1 MMATRVMA
9 AARAAGVTLGMLALC
24 AMAQAQE
31 KTPRIGVV
39 DVDQV
44 MNRSESFRATVQDA
58 QKQIQPR
65 QDELD
70 KMAADLQK
78 ARQALRTRQSVMSKD
93 EVEKENAR
101 IDQMSAK
108 AEDMNYA
115 INKDI
120 TRIQRELMDPQVKKL
135 METIRALA
143 TSEGYDLILRSEDIL
158 YFNDTVDITPRVIQT
173 LDKGG
178 ARAAEK
184 PAAAEEKPAEKIE
197 EKAAEKATE
206 KTAEKPAR

>member
-1 MMATRVMA
+1 
-9 AARAAGVTLGMLALC
+9 
-24 AMAQAQE
+24 
-31 KTPRIGVV
+31 
-39 DVDQV
+39 
-44 MNRSESFRATVQDA
+44 
-58 QKQIQPR
+58 
-65 QDELD
+65 
-70 KMAADLQK
+70 
-78 ARQALRTRQSVMSKD
+78 
-93 EVEKENAR
+93 
-101 IDQMSAK
+101 MSAK